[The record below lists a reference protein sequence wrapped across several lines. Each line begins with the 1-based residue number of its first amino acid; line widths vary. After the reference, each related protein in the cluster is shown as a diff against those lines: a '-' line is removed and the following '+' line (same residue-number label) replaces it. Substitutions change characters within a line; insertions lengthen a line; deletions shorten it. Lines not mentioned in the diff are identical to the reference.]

1 MSRHGRHRWLSE
13 GAETLVAA
21 LGATTA
27 QDDVFDCDV
36 LIVGSGYGG
45 AVAAARLAGSRHE
58 EGDRPARIWLLER
71 GQEYLPGAFPST
83 FAELAGHVRFSQQ
96 DGRPPRGRPEGL
108 FDVRLGGHVNVL
120 LGNGLGGGSLINAA
134 VMERPTADAF
144 AVQRSDGTGPPRRAW
159 PAAIDLDS
167 LEPHFRQ
174 AEAMLDAEPIPG
186 TVPKLDSLFAAARSM
201 GAFEHRKAKAAVA
214 FSAKRTPAGV
224 AMQACLNCGDCV
236 SGCNH
241 RAKQSLDV
249 NYLALAEANGA
260 RLFCGATVHRLLT
273 MQPHGEGH
281 AVEFFF
287 TDPNKAPSDRARPY
301 VVRARRVIL
310 AAGTLGSTEILL
322 RSQQAGLPVA
332 ADALG
337 ANFSGNGDLIAAAYR
352 QKDEASC
359 SAREGDAP
367 ADRHVGPTIT
377 GLVRHRAADLARPLA
392 LEEFA
397 IPGPL
402 RRVLGEVL
410 AAADAAHGATR
421 IDWRCHAP
429 DDAVDDPQ
437 AVSDDAID
445 HTPIYGMMGDDGAS
459 GRIELVVSDEATEA
473 GKAVGSDASTTDPS
487 ASKGPTRNA
496 AAGHAAV
503 TDARTRIVWPD
514 AGRMPVFDAQIE
526 ALRAAHERFGG
537 RGGQVLPNPLWQ
549 PLPRIRGIE
558 ALSIRGPTT
567 TVHPLG
573 GCSMADSHRH
583 GVVDSHGRVWA
594 SHGDVLPGLA
604 VLDGSI
610 VPVSLGINPSLT
622 IAALAERAI
631 GVLAAEWRLALRSTD
646 RQQGAER
653 PMLRDVSRPKAPAPT
668 RVKLE
673 ERMTGRVVIDGK
685 PFDMSAVIGFATIDA
700 ASLRRL
706 PGIVAQPDV
715 ALSFMPADAA
725 APTGRSPSAT
735 AAGTARVLVRERSN
749 VVGRVLRSIGPAR
762 RRLAARGGGPVT
774 ARGLLEALALCSHL
788 GQVRL
793 LEYDW
798 TVSAADAD
806 APVRAGQRLRLTK
819 RIAFADAAN
828 PWRQLTEGHLEA
840 VADDRHGARGNT
852 PLGRLALDPAFF
864 VERSAPLLSIEAQ
877 EDQPNALADLAE
889 LGLWVLRIVMR
900 IHLLAFLPPTDATR
914 GSASRLPGPLAGV
927 EPERIEVAIAE
938 PVEGRRASAKFL
950 LSRYTP
956 PSAERG
962 KRPVLLIHG
971 YGAGGST
978 FAHPSIGVNLVQALL
993 AAGRE
998 TWVLDLRTSIG
1009 LEQRHYWSFDEVAT
1023 QDIPAAFAEILKRMR
1038 RCEGDGDG
1046 DGKID
1051 VVAHCIGAA
1060 MFSVAVLSSPD
1071 LHRQVGAVVLSQ
1083 VGPLL
1088 RMTAFNRFRGYVS
1101 SWLRQFIGTDQF
1113 DSKPGGDP
1121 LKAMLID
1128 AALASFPYPDDD
1140 HEAERQRTVPG
1151 FTAVRHRA
1159 DAIFGQTMQLEN
1171 VGDETLRSLDA
1182 IYGWVMVEGLAQT
1195 IHYAKERLL
1204 TDPNGTNRVVASESL
1219 AHRFDFPLLMLHGRI
1234 NALFDWRGSYDTVRL
1249 LTRVFDGDEWP
1260 EEPPAGSVFGAGAPR
1275 RLRIVERYGHQ
1286 DTLIG
1291 EAAHRDVFPHVV
1303 GFLDEFRS
1311 SSRQGARG
1319 TPVLLVAQ
1327 PAVGPMLGRVGR
1339 DPHSGPL
1346 RCRIALQPPAS
1357 RTSLRAVVH
1366 VPARRAGD
1374 GLAWRFDLDAAV
1386 MAPLAPEV
1394 LADGAV
1400 EVSLHADAASRYD
1413 GFAVLTVH
1421 NRLPEAVAA
1430 AGVPGH
1436 GLFASPTAALPD
1448 ELTDAVRACL
1458 ADPANDV
1465 DLAVVELDPAWID
1478 AACGMR
1484 SATSGQWMQAARPTL
1499 RFVLASC
1506 RYPPGLV
1513 DRRPAQSAT
1522 ERLSN
1527 RLRASPP
1534 NERAQLLVLA
1544 GDQVYVDAGA
1554 GLFDPAGTT
1563 EIDGAYRTGLGDA
1576 ALRRVVKSLPTYPL
1590 MNSHEVQDRWEPE
1603 TQLSADHAYALQ
1615 AYGRF
1620 QHSVVDGRRE
1630 PPFDYEVEAAGF
1642 PFFMLD
1648 VRSTREQRV
1657 LRETAGATLLDQAS
1671 IHAGGDLDALLRW
1684 LKAAPRDRPK
1694 FIATSTTVFPFPLAA
1709 LGDSDAERLGL
1720 DDWSGYPRSQFALLD
1735 GIRRERIEHVVL
1747 LSGGRHMS
1755 SVSSLWLDAVGG
1767 DPEDAIEV
1775 VSVVSSGLYAPWP
1788 CTNTRPD
1795 EYGLNGPLT
1804 LRHAGRQLVGTVV
1817 TAAAGNGDG
1826 FALVDVAGTQAG
1838 GWQLDVRLDL
1848 AGGVLACRRQLGE
1861 SSRQWAVGAS
1871 PSEGSHPLPAKT
1883 KCG

>member
-1 MSRHGRHRWLSE
+1 MSRHGRHRWLSK
-13 GAETLVAA
+13 GAETLVQA
-21 LGATTA
+21 LGATAA
-27 QDDVFDCDV
+27 QDGDFDCDV

-58 EGDRPARIWLLER
+58 DGDRPARIWLLER

-96 DGRPPRGRPEGL
+96 DGRPPRGRAEGL

-120 LGNGLGGGSLINAA
+120 LGSGLGGGSLINAA
-134 VMERPTADAF
+134 VMERATADAF
-144 AVQRSDGTGPPRRAW
+144 AVERSDGAGPPRRAW
-159 PAAIDLDS
+159 PAAIDLDA
-167 LEPHFRQ
+167 LDPHYRQ
-174 AEAMLDAEPIPG
+174 AEAMLDAQAIPG

-214 FSAKRTPAGV
+214 FTAKRTPAGV

-260 RLFCGATVHRLLT
+260 RLFCGATVHRLRPL
-273 MQPHGEGH
+273 QPQSEGH

-287 TDPNKAPSDRARPY
+287 TDPDKARSDRARPY

-322 RSQQAGLPVA
+322 RSRQAGLPVA

-352 QKDEASC
+352 QKEEASC

-377 GLVRHRAADLARPLA
+377 GLVRHRAADLERPLV

-429 DDAVDDPQ
+429 DDAIDDPQ

-445 HTPIYGMMGDDGAS
+445 HTPVYGMMGDDGAG
-459 GRIELVVSDEATEA
+459 GRIEMTGD
-473 GKAVGSDASTTDPS
+473 
-487 ASKGPTRNA
+487 A
-496 AAGHAAV
+496 AADHAAV

-514 AGRMPVFDAQIE
+514 AGRAPVFDAQIQ
-526 ALRAAHERFGG
+526 ALRDAHERFGG
-537 RGGQVLPNPLWQ
+537 QGGQVLPNPLWQ

-558 ALSIRGPTT
+558 ALAIRGPTT

-573 GCSMADSHRH
+573 GCAMADSHLF

-594 SHGDVLPGLA
+594 STGDVLPGLA

-631 GVLAAEWRLALRSTD
+631 GVLATEWQLVLRSTD
-646 RQQGAER
+646 TLQSAER
-653 PMLRDVSRPKAPAPT
+653 PTLRDVSRPKAPAPT
-668 RVKLE
+668 RVNLE

-685 PFDMSAVIGFATIDA
+685 PFDMAAVIGFATIDA

-706 PGIVAQPDV
+706 PGVIAQPSV
-715 ALSFMPADAA
+715 ALGFVVADGVGPAARK
-725 APTGRSPSAT
+725 TGAT
-735 AAGTARVLVRERSN
+735 ATGTARVLARERSN

-762 RRLAARGGGPVT
+762 RRLAARGGSLVT
-774 ARGLLEALALCSHL
+774 PKGLIDAVALCSHL

-806 APVRAGQRLRLTK
+806 APVRVGQRLRLTK
-819 RIAFADAAN
+819 RIAFDDAVN
-828 PWRQLTEGHLEA
+828 PWRQLTEGRLDA
-840 VADDRHGARGNT
+840 VANAEPGDRDSIA
-852 PLGRLALDPAFF
+852 LGRLALDPAYF
-864 VERSAPLLSIEAQ
+864 VERSAPLLSVEAQ
-877 EDQPNALADLAE
+877 QDQPNALADLAE
-889 LGLWVLRIVMR
+889 LGLWVLRIVLR
-900 IHLLAFLPPTDATR
+900 IHLLGFLPPTDATH

-927 EPERIEVAIAE
+927 EPEKIEVAIDERAGTAE
-938 PVEGRRASAKFL
+938 PFGSRHAPARFL
-950 LSRYTP
+950 LSRYAPTSP
-956 PSAERG
+956 ARG
-962 KRPVLLIHG
+962 TRPVLLIHG

-1009 LEQRHYWSFDEVAT
+1009 LEQRRYWSFDEVAT
-1023 QDIPAAFAEILKRMR
+1023 QDIAAAFAEMLKRMGR
-1038 RCEGDGDG
+1038 SDGDG
-1046 DGKID
+1046 DGTARID
-1051 VVAHCIGAA
+1051 VVAHCVGAA

-1071 LHRQVGAVVLSQ
+1071 LHRHVGAVVLSQ

-1101 SWLRQFIGTDQF
+1101 SYLRQFIGTDQF

-1121 LKAMLID
+1121 LKSMLID

-1140 HEAERQRTVPG
+1140 REAERQRAVPG

-1195 IHYAKERLL
+1195 IHYARERLL
-1204 TDPNGTNRVVASESL
+1204 TDANGTNRVVAAETL
-1219 AHRFDFPLLMLHGRI
+1219 ATRFDFPLLMLHGRM

-1260 EEPPAGSVFGAGAPR
+1260 EEPLAGSVFGAGAPR
-1275 RLRIVERYGHQ
+1275 RLRIVEGYGHQ

-1311 SSRQGARG
+1311 SSKQGARG
-1319 TPVLLVAQ
+1319 TPRLLVAR

-1339 DPHSGPL
+1339 DPHNGPL

-1357 RTSLRAVVH
+1357 RTSLHAVVH

-1400 EVSLHADAASRYD
+1400 EVSLLAEALSRYD

-1421 NRLPEAVAA
+1421 NRLPQAVATA
-1430 AGVPGH
+1430 VAPGH
-1436 GLFASPTAALPD
+1436 GLFASPTTALPD
-1448 ELTDAVRACL
+1448 ELADAVRACL
-1458 ADPANDV
+1458 ADPADDV
-1465 DLAVVELDPAWID
+1465 DLAVVELDAAWID
-1478 AACGMR
+1478 AACGMQ
-1484 SATSGQWMQAARPTL
+1484 ATASGQPMQAAEASRPGPWPQPGPPTQPTEQPRATRPTAGPQPTRPTPPAL

-1522 ERLSN
+1522 ERLAD

-1534 NERAQLLVLA
+1534 DERAQLLVLA

-1554 GLFDPAGTT
+1554 GLFDPAGAT
-1563 EIDGAYRTGLGDA
+1563 EIDGAYRAGLGDA
-1576 ALRRVVKSLPTYPL
+1576 ALRRVVK
-1590 MNSHEVQDRWEPE
+1590 VA
-1603 TQLSADHAYALQ
+1603 AD
-1615 AYGRF
+1615 
-1620 QHSVVDGRRE
+1620 
-1630 PPFDYEVEAAGF
+1630 
-1642 PFFMLD
+1642 
-1648 VRSTREQRV
+1648 
-1657 LRETAGATLLDQAS
+1657 
-1671 IHAGGDLDALLRW
+1671 
-1684 LKAAPRDRPK
+1684 
-1694 FIATSTTVFPFPLAA
+1694 
-1709 LGDSDAERLGL
+1709 
-1720 DDWSGYPRSQFALLD
+1720 
-1735 GIRRERIEHVVL
+1735 
-1747 LSGGRHMS
+1747 
-1755 SVSSLWLDAVGG
+1755 
-1767 DPEDAIEV
+1767 
-1775 VSVVSSGLYAPWP
+1775 
-1788 CTNTRPD
+1788 
-1795 EYGLNGPLT
+1795 
-1804 LRHAGRQLVGTVV
+1804 
-1817 TAAAGNGDG
+1817 
-1826 FALVDVAGTQAG
+1826 
-1838 GWQLDVRLDL
+1838 
-1848 AGGVLACRRQLGE
+1848 
-1861 SSRQWAVGAS
+1861 
-1871 PSEGSHPLPAKT
+1871 LPAS
-1883 KCG
+1883 